1 MVEVIVGTS
10 LILIAVL
17 SVVSA
22 FNFFLHL
29 GFGNIRTLQA
39 AYLLEEGIEAT
50 LLIRDDSWANISS
63 MTVSTPYFLS
73 WSGSFWQATPT
84 EVVIDQ
90 TFERTVTIENVY
102 RDADNNIASSGTLDN
117 DTKKITVTV
126 YWGGT
131 PTPSDGGKS
140 RSFYTYLTNSYE

>member
-1 MVEVIVGTS
+1 MKFQSQSCGISLVEVIVGTS

-102 RDADNNIASSGTLDN
+102 RDADNN
-117 DTKKITVTV
+117 
-126 YWGGT
+126 
-131 PTPSDGGKS
+131 
-140 RSFYTYLTNSYE
+140 